1 MVDKS
6 AIRSYNIYNNQG
18 KGQKMNLAYCDYIA
32 DRISKLIKREI
43 GDNDTLIADISNP
56 QMDLH
61 PTEGWFQSTKKVITV
76 HDTNGKAYVV
86 TVEEAP
92 MLDKETF

>member
-1 MVDKS
+1 MKL
-6 AIRSYNIYNNQG
+6 
-18 KGQKMNLAYCDYIA
+18 KLAYCDYIA

-43 GDNDTLIADISNP
+43 GDNDTLISDISNP

-61 PTEGWFQSTKKVITV
+61 PTEGWFQSTKKVITCS
-76 HDTNGKAYVV
+76 NGKAYVI

-92 MLDKETF
+92 MLDKE